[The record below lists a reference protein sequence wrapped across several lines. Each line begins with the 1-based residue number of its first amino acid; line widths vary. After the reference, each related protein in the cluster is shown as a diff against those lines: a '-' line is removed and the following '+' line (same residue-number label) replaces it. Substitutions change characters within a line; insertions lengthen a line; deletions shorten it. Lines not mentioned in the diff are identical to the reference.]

1 MEVDL
6 WEIPHLSSFLYFWS
20 LFMMKK
26 TLVALAVTAA
36 TGAFA
41 QVTITGFVDRG
52 YLNNDNSDAKKDA
65 TTIGSNTGTTGM
77 VFTINEDLGGG
88 LSGRLVLGA
97 DFSDMGG
104 ATQDNTTWNAS
115 ALATM
120 PIQGSGFMNSQSFL
134 ELASKTMGAV
144 RLGNINNEFFTANST
159 IASSMGT
166 GVGGSYTSAFS
177 GYDGYG
183 TGTTSFVGLVG
194 ATTRGA
200 TAAGVRGVRQSNTI
214 KYVSPS
220 FNGITFAYGY
230 APKVEAGG
238 SADTVGATDY
248 SIRYTQGALD
258 VMYAAIKYEVGN
270 SAPTYGGLTA
280 NTDNTHTVIAAS
292 FQVTPAFKVNMST
305 GSSKSNTD
313 SIANSD
319 TYGLGATFK
328 ATSNIDLMVQAA
340 KHNDKNA
347 TGYSRGMYGIGANYH
362 FTKLTRA
369 YFRYDNLSFNVGGT
383 TTSGDQLTRTAVG
396 IAKNF

>member
-1 MEVDL
+1 
-6 WEIPHLSSFLYFWS
+6 
-20 LFMMKK
+20 MKK

-52 YLNNDNSDAKKDA
+52 YLNNDNSAASKDA

-77 VFTINEDLGGG
+77 VFTVNEDLGGG

-97 DFSDMGG
+97 DFSDMAG
-104 ATQDNTTWNAS
+104 ATQDNVTWNSTTVVTSTA
-115 ALATM
+115 AL

-144 RLGNINNEFFTANST
+144 RLGNINNEFFTANSS

-194 ATTRGA
+194 ATTRSA

-248 SIRYTQGALD
+248 SIRYTKGALD
-258 VMYAAIKYEVGN
+258 VMFAAIKYEVGN

-280 NTDNTHTVIAAS
+280 NTDNTHSVIAAS